1 MADIFSVDLKG
12 LSNLLPQD
20 GLSWIVN
27 ELVQD
32 AWDQDVQTVRLE
44 LDKMSNTRNRIRIAV
59 EDDDPVGFIN

>member
-27 ELVQD
+27 ELVQN
-32 AWDQDVQTVRLE
+32 AWDQDVQKVRPQRERCLPPRRPM
-44 LDKMSNTRNRIRIAV
+44 D
-59 EDDDPVGFIN
+59 